1 MYSPCDRVLP
11 EPMDAESERALAARV
26 LGGDLRAVSRAI
38 SLIEDGA
45 PEGARLIRELF
56 SHTGRAW
63 VVGVTGPPG
72 VGKSTLVDRVTRMF
86 RSEGRR
92 VGIVAVDPTSPFS
105 GGAVL
110 GDRIRMQAHAGDE
123 GVFIR
128 SMATRGRLGGLAKAA
143 REAVLVLDAAGHDV
157 VFLETVGVGQAEVD
171 ITYAADVVVVVVA
184 PGFGDD
190 VQAIKAG
197 ILEIA
202 DVFVVN
208 KADCSGAEGAV
219 ARLEAMLSL
228 GEPSQEDWR
237 PQIIKTQATTGDG
250 VNDFVCAL
258 DRFREYAAGD
268 DLRYQRRYRLEASE
282 LRRLLG
288 EAFWRHVEQLV
299 SPSELDKV
307 TAQLARRELDPY
319 TAVDAIMERAL
330 AQRDADRNS

>member
-1 MYSPCDRVLP
+1 MHSPCDRVLP
-11 EPMDAESERALAARV
+11 ESMDAESERALAARV
-26 LGGDLRAVSRAI
+26 LGGEPRAVSRAI
-38 SLIEDGA
+38 SLIEEGV
-45 PEGARLIRELF
+45 PEGARLVSALF

-72 VGKSTLVDRVTRMF
+72 VGKSTLVDRVTKVF
-86 RSEGRR
+86 RSGGRR

-110 GDRIRMQAHAGDE
+110 GDRVRMQTHAGDD

-128 SMATRGRLGGLAKAA
+128 SMATRGRLGGLAQAT
-143 REAVLVLDAAGHDV
+143 REATLVLDAAGHDV

-171 ITYAADVVVVVVA
+171 ITYAADIAVVMVA

-208 KADCSGAEGAV
+208 KADHSGAEGTV
-219 ARLEAMLSL
+219 AQLEAMLSL
-228 GEPSQEDWR
+228 DEPSQEHWR
-237 PQIIKTQATTGDG
+237 PPIVKTQATTGDG
-250 VNDFVCAL
+250 VNDFVGAL
-258 DRFREYAAGD
+258 DRFREYAGD
-268 DLRYQRRYRLEASE
+268 DLRYQRRYRLEVSE

-319 TAVDAIMERAL
+319 TAVDTIMNRVL
-330 AQRDADRNS
+330 AERDADRKP

>member
-1 MYSPCDRVLP
+1 MHSPCDRVLP
-11 EPMDAESERALAARV
+11 ESMDAESERALAARV
-26 LGGDLRAVSRAI
+26 LGGDPRAVSRAI
-38 SLIEDGA
+38 SLIEEGV
-45 PEGARLIRELF
+45 PEGARLVSALF

-72 VGKSTLVDRVTRMF
+72 VGKSTLVDRVTKVF
-86 RSEGRR
+86 RSGGRR

-110 GDRIRMQAHAGDE
+110 GDRVRMQTHAGDD

-128 SMATRGRLGGLAKAA
+128 SMATRGRLGGLAQAT
-143 REAVLVLDAAGHDV
+143 REATLVLDAAGHDV

-171 ITYAADVVVVVVA
+171 ITYAADIAVVMVA

-208 KADCSGAEGAV
+208 KADHSGAEGTV
-219 ARLEAMLSL
+219 AQLEAMLSL
-228 GEPSQEDWR
+228 DEPSHEHWR
-237 PQIIKTQATTGDG
+237 PPIVKTQATTGDG
-250 VNDFVCAL
+250 VNDFVGAL
-258 DRFREYAAGD
+258 DRFREYAGD
-268 DLRYQRRYRLEASE
+268 DLRYQRRYRLEVSE

-319 TAVDAIMERAL
+319 TAVDTIMDRVL
-330 AQRDADRNS
+330 AGRDADRKP

>member
-1 MYSPCDRVLP
+1 MHSPCDRVLP
-11 EPMDAESERALAARV
+11 ESMDAESERALAARV
-26 LGGDLRAVSRAI
+26 LGGDPRAVSRAI
-38 SLIEDGA
+38 SLIEEGV
-45 PEGARLIRELF
+45 PEGARLVSELF

-72 VGKSTLVDRVTRMF
+72 VGKSTLVDRVTKVF
-86 RSEGRR
+86 RSGGRR

-110 GDRIRMQAHAGDE
+110 GDRIRMQAHAGDD

-128 SMATRGRLGGLAKAA
+128 SMATRGRLGGLAQAT
-143 REAVLVLDAAGHDV
+143 REATLILDAAGHDV

-171 ITYAADVVVVVVA
+171 ITYAADIAVVMVA

-208 KADCSGAEGAV
+208 KADHSGAEGTV
-219 ARLEAMLSL
+219 AQLEAMLSL
-228 GEPSQEDWR
+228 DEPSNEHWR
-237 PQIIKTQATTGDG
+237 PPIVKTQATTGDG
-250 VNDFVCAL
+250 VNDFVGAL
-258 DRFREYAAGD
+258 DRFREYAGD
-268 DLRYQRRYRLEASE
+268 DLRYQRRYRLEVSE

-319 TAVDAIMERAL
+319 TAVDTIMNRVL
-330 AQRDADRNS
+330 AERDADRKP

>member
-1 MYSPCDRVLP
+1 MHSPCDRVLP
-11 EPMDAESERALAARV
+11 ESMDAESERALAARV
-26 LGGDLRAVSRAI
+26 LGGDPRAVSRAI
-38 SLIEDGA
+38 SLIEEGV
-45 PEGARLIRELF
+45 PEGARLVSELF

-72 VGKSTLVDRVTRMF
+72 VGKSTLVDRVAKVF
-86 RSEGRR
+86 RSGGRR

-110 GDRIRMQAHAGDE
+110 GDRVRMQTHAGDD

-128 SMATRGRLGGLAKAA
+128 SMATRGRLGGLAQAT
-143 REAVLVLDAAGHDV
+143 REATLILDAAGHDV

-171 ITYAADVVVVVVA
+171 ITYAADIAVVMVA

-208 KADCSGAEGAV
+208 KADHSGAEGTV
-219 ARLEAMLSL
+219 AQLEAMLSL
-228 GEPSQEDWR
+228 DEPSHEHWR
-237 PQIIKTQATTGDG
+237 PPIVKTQATTGDG
-250 VNDFVCAL
+250 VNDFVGAL
-258 DRFREYAAGD
+258 DRFREYAGD
-268 DLRYQRRYRLEASE
+268 DLRYQRRYRLEVSE

-288 EAFWRHVEQLV
+288 EAFWRYVEQLV
-299 SPSELDKV
+299 SPSELEKV

-319 TAVDAIMERAL
+319 TAVDTIMNRVLSE
-330 AQRDADRNS
+330 RDADRKP

>member
-1 MYSPCDRVLP
+1 MHSPCDRVLP
-11 EPMDAESERALAARV
+11 ESMDAESERALAARV
-26 LGGDLRAVSRAI
+26 LGGDPRAVSRAI
-38 SLIEDGA
+38 SLIEEGV
-45 PEGARLIRELF
+45 PEGARLVSALF

-72 VGKSTLVDRVTRMF
+72 VGKSTLVDRVTKVF
-86 RSEGRR
+86 RSGGRR

-110 GDRIRMQAHAGDE
+110 GDRVRMQTHAGDD

-128 SMATRGRLGGLAKAA
+128 SMATRGRLGGLAQAT
-143 REAVLVLDAAGHDV
+143 REATLVLDAAGHDV

-171 ITYAADVVVVVVA
+171 ITYAADIAVVMVA

-208 KADCSGAEGAV
+208 KADHSGAEGTV
-219 ARLEAMLSL
+219 AQLEAMLSL
-228 GEPSQEDWR
+228 DEPSQEHWR
-237 PQIIKTQATTGDG
+237 PPIVKTQATTGDG
-250 VNDFVCAL
+250 VNDFVGAL
-258 DRFREYAAGD
+258 DRFREYAGD
-268 DLRYQRRYRLEASE
+268 DLRYQRRYRLEVSE

-319 TAVDAIMERAL
+319 TAVDTIMDRVL
-330 AQRDADRNS
+330 AGRDADRKP

>member
-1 MYSPCDRVLP
+1 MHSPCDRVLP
-11 EPMDAESERALAARV
+11 ESMDAESERALAARV
-26 LGGDLRAVSRAI
+26 LGGDPRAVSRAI
-38 SLIEDGA
+38 SLIEEGV
-45 PEGARLIRELF
+45 PEGARLVSELF

-72 VGKSTLVDRVTRMF
+72 VGKSTLVDRVTKVF
-86 RSEGRR
+86 RSGGRR

-110 GDRIRMQAHAGDE
+110 GDRVRMQTHAGDD

-128 SMATRGRLGGLAKAA
+128 SMATRGRLGGLAQAT
-143 REAVLVLDAAGHDV
+143 REATLILDAAGHDV

-171 ITYAADVVVVVVA
+171 ITYAADIAVVMVA

-208 KADCSGAEGAV
+208 KADHSGAEGTV
-219 ARLEAMLSL
+219 AQLEAMLSL
-228 GEPSQEDWR
+228 DEPSHEHWR
-237 PQIIKTQATTGDG
+237 PPIVKTQATIGDG
-250 VNDFVCAL
+250 VNDFVGAL
-258 DRFREYAAGD
+258 DRFREYAGD
-268 DLRYQRRYRLEASE
+268 DLRYQRRYRLEVSE

-319 TAVDAIMERAL
+319 TAVDTIMNRVL
-330 AQRDADRNS
+330 AERDADRKP

>member
-1 MYSPCDRVLP
+1 MHRPCDRVLP
-11 EPMDAESERALAARV
+11 ESMDAESERALATRV

-38 SLIEDGA
+38 SLIEDGV
-45 PEGARLIRELF
+45 PEGARLMRELF

-63 VVGVTGPPG
+63 LVGVTGPPG
-72 VGKSTLVDRVTRMF
+72 VGKSTLVDRVARMF
-86 RSEGRR
+86 RSGGRR

-110 GDRIRMQAHAGDE
+110 GDRVRMQTHAGDE

-143 REAVLVLDAAGHDV
+143 REAALVLDAAGYDV

-171 ITYAADVVVVVVA
+171 ITYVADVVVVVVA

-208 KADCSGAEGAV
+208 KADCPGAEGAV
-219 ARLEAMLSL
+219 AQLEAMLSL

-250 VNDFVCAL
+250 VNDFVGAL
-258 DRFREYAAGD
+258 DRFREYAGD

-319 TAVDAIMERAL
+319 TAVDAIMDRAL
-330 AQRDADRNS
+330 AQRDAVRKP

>member
-1 MYSPCDRVLP
+1 MHRPCDRVLP
-11 EPMDAESERALAARV
+11 ESMDAESERALATRV

-38 SLIEDGA
+38 SLIEDGV

-63 VVGVTGPPG
+63 LVGVTGPPG
-72 VGKSTLVDRVTRMF
+72 VGKSTLVDRVARMF
-86 RSEGRR
+86 RSGGRR

-110 GDRIRMQAHAGDE
+110 GDRVRMQTHAGDE

-143 REAVLVLDAAGHDV
+143 REAALVLDAAGYDV

-171 ITYAADVVVVVVA
+171 ITYVADVVVVVVA

-208 KADCSGAEGAV
+208 KADCPGAEGAV
-219 ARLEAMLSL
+219 AQLEAMLSL

-250 VNDFVCAL
+250 VNDFVGAL
-258 DRFREYAAGD
+258 DRFREHAGD

-319 TAVDAIMERAL
+319 TAVDAIMDRAL
-330 AQRDADRNS
+330 AQRDVVRKP

>member
-1 MYSPCDRVLP
+1 MHSPCDRVLP
-11 EPMDAESERALAARV
+11 ESMDAESERALAARV
-26 LGGDLRAVSRAI
+26 LGGDPRAVSRAI
-38 SLIEDGA
+38 SLIEEGV
-45 PEGARLIRELF
+45 PEGARLVSELF

-72 VGKSTLVDRVTRMF
+72 VGKSTLVDRVAKVF
-86 RSEGRR
+86 RSGGRR

-110 GDRIRMQAHAGDE
+110 GDRVRMQTHAGDD

-128 SMATRGRLGGLAKAA
+128 SMATRGRLGGLAQAT
-143 REAVLVLDAAGHDV
+143 REATLILDAAGHDV

-171 ITYAADVVVVVVA
+171 ITYAADIAVVMVA

-208 KADCSGAEGAV
+208 KADHSGAEGTV
-219 ARLEAMLSL
+219 AQLEAMLSL
-228 GEPSQEDWR
+228 DEPSHEHWR
-237 PQIIKTQATTGDG
+237 PPIVKTQATIGDG
-250 VNDFVCAL
+250 VNDFVGAL
-258 DRFREYAAGD
+258 DRFREYAGD
-268 DLRYQRRYRLEASE
+268 DLRYQRRYRLEVSE

-319 TAVDAIMERAL
+319 TAVDTIMNRVLSE
-330 AQRDADRNS
+330 RDADRKP

>member
-1 MYSPCDRVLP
+1 MHRPCDRVLP
-11 EPMDAESERALAARV
+11 ESMDAESERALATRV

-38 SLIEDGA
+38 SLIEDGV

-63 VVGVTGPPG
+63 LVGVTGPPG
-72 VGKSTLVDRVTRMF
+72 VGKSTLVDRVARMF
-86 RSEGRR
+86 RSGGRR

-110 GDRIRMQAHAGDE
+110 GDRVRMQTHAGDE

-143 REAVLVLDAAGHDV
+143 REAALVLDAAGYDV

-171 ITYAADVVVVVVA
+171 ITYVADVVVVVVA

-208 KADCSGAEGAV
+208 KADCPGAEGAV
-219 ARLEAMLSL
+219 AQLEAMLSL

-250 VNDFVCAL
+250 VNDFVGAL
-258 DRFREYAAGD
+258 DRFREYAGD

-319 TAVDAIMERAL
+319 TAVDAIMDRAL
-330 AQRDADRNS
+330 AQRDVVRKP

>member
-1 MYSPCDRVLP
+1 
-11 EPMDAESERALAARV
+11 MDAESERALAARV
-26 LGGDLRAVSRAI
+26 LGGDPRAVSRAI
-38 SLIEDGA
+38 SLIEEGV
-45 PEGARLIRELF
+45 PEGARLVSELF

-72 VGKSTLVDRVTRMF
+72 VGKSTLVDRVAKVF
-86 RSEGRR
+86 RSGGRR

-110 GDRIRMQAHAGDE
+110 GDRVRMQTHAGDD

-128 SMATRGRLGGLAKAA
+128 SMATRGRLGGLAQAT
-143 REAVLVLDAAGHDV
+143 REATLILDAAGHDV

-171 ITYAADVVVVVVA
+171 ITYAADIAVVMVA

-208 KADCSGAEGAV
+208 KADHSGAEGTV
-219 ARLEAMLSL
+219 AQLEAMLSL
-228 GEPSQEDWR
+228 DEPSHEHWR
-237 PQIIKTQATTGDG
+237 PPIVKTQATIGDG
-250 VNDFVCAL
+250 VNDFVGAL
-258 DRFREYAAGD
+258 DRFREYAGD
-268 DLRYQRRYRLEASE
+268 DLRYQRRYRLEVSE

-319 TAVDAIMERAL
+319 TAVDTIMNRVL
-330 AQRDADRNS
+330 AERDADRKP

>member
-1 MYSPCDRVLP
+1 MHSPCDRVLP
-11 EPMDAESERALAARV
+11 ESMDAESERALAARV
-26 LGGDLRAVSRAI
+26 LGGDPRAVSRAI
-38 SLIEDGA
+38 SLIEEGV
-45 PEGARLIRELF
+45 PEGARLVSELF

-72 VGKSTLVDRVTRMF
+72 VGKSTLDDRVAKVF
-86 RSEGRR
+86 RSGGRR

-110 GDRIRMQAHAGDE
+110 GDRVRMQTHAGDD

-128 SMATRGRLGGLAKAA
+128 SMATRGRLGGLAQAT
-143 REAVLVLDAAGHDV
+143 REATLILDAAGHDV

-171 ITYAADVVVVVVA
+171 ITYAADIAVVMVA

-208 KADCSGAEGAV
+208 KADHSGAEGTV
-219 ARLEAMLSL
+219 AQLEAMLSL
-228 GEPSQEDWR
+228 DEPSHEHWR
-237 PQIIKTQATTGDG
+237 PPIVKTQATIGDG
-250 VNDFVCAL
+250 VNDFVGAL
-258 DRFREYAAGD
+258 DRFREYAGD
-268 DLRYQRRYRLEASE
+268 DLRYQRRYRLEVSE

-319 TAVDAIMERAL
+319 TAVDTIMNRVL
-330 AQRDADRNS
+330 AERDADRKP

>member
-1 MYSPCDRVLP
+1 MHSPCDRVLP
-11 EPMDAESERALAARV
+11 ESMDAESERALAARV
-26 LGGDLRAVSRAI
+26 LGGDPRAVSRAI
-38 SLIEDGA
+38 SLIEEGV
-45 PEGARLIRELF
+45 PEGARLVSELF

-72 VGKSTLVDRVTRMF
+72 VGKSTLVDRVAKVF
-86 RSEGRR
+86 RSGGRR

-110 GDRIRMQAHAGDE
+110 GDRVRMQTHAGDD

-128 SMATRGRLGGLAKAA
+128 SMATRGRLGGLAQAT
-143 REAVLVLDAAGHDV
+143 REATLILDAAGHDV

-171 ITYAADVVVVVVA
+171 ITYAADIAVVMVA

-208 KADCSGAEGAV
+208 KADHSGAEGTV
-219 ARLEAMLSL
+219 AQLEAMLSL
-228 GEPSQEDWR
+228 DEPSNEHWR
-237 PQIIKTQATTGDG
+237 PPIVKTQATTGDG
-250 VNDFVCAL
+250 VNDFVGAL
-258 DRFREYAAGD
+258 DRFREYAGD
-268 DLRYQRRYRLEASE
+268 DLRYQRRYRLEVSE

-319 TAVDAIMERAL
+319 TAVDTIMDRVL
-330 AQRDADRNS
+330 AGRDADRKP

>member
-1 MYSPCDRVLP
+1 MHRPCDRVLP
-11 EPMDAESERALAARV
+11 ESMDAESERALATRV

-38 SLIEDGA
+38 SLIEDGV

-63 VVGVTGPPG
+63 LVGVTGPPG
-72 VGKSTLVDRVTRMF
+72 VGKSTLVDRVARMF
-86 RSEGRR
+86 RSGGRR

-110 GDRIRMQAHAGDE
+110 GDRVRMQTHAGDE

-143 REAVLVLDAAGHDV
+143 REAALVLDAAGHDV

-171 ITYAADVVVVVVA
+171 ITYVADVVVVVVA

-208 KADCSGAEGAV
+208 KADCPGAEGAV
-219 ARLEAMLSL
+219 AQLEAMLSL

-250 VNDFVCAL
+250 VNDFVGAL
-258 DRFREYAAGD
+258 DRFREYAGD

-319 TAVDAIMERAL
+319 TAVDAIMDRAL
-330 AQRDADRNS
+330 AQRDVVRKP

>member
-1 MYSPCDRVLP
+1 MHSPCDRVLP
-11 EPMDAESERALAARV
+11 ESMDAESERALAARV
-26 LGGDLRAVSRAI
+26 LGGEPRAVSRAI
-38 SLIEDGA
+38 SLIEEGV
-45 PEGARLIRELF
+45 PEGARLVSALF

-72 VGKSTLVDRVTRMF
+72 VGKSTLVDRVTKVF
-86 RSEGRR
+86 RSGGRR

-110 GDRIRMQAHAGDE
+110 GDRVRMQTHAGDD

-128 SMATRGRLGGLAKAA
+128 SMATRGRLGGLAQAT
-143 REAVLVLDAAGHDV
+143 REATLILDAAGHDV

-171 ITYAADVVVVVVA
+171 ITYAADIAVVMVA

-208 KADCSGAEGAV
+208 KADHSGAEGTV
-219 ARLEAMLSL
+219 AQLEAMLSL
-228 GEPSQEDWR
+228 DEPSQEHWR
-237 PQIIKTQATTGDG
+237 PPIVKTQATTGDG
-250 VNDFVCAL
+250 VNDFVGAL
-258 DRFREYAAGD
+258 DRFREYAGD
-268 DLRYQRRYRLEASE
+268 DLRYQRRYRLEVSE

-319 TAVDAIMERAL
+319 TAVDTIMNRVL
-330 AQRDADRNS
+330 AERDADRKP

>member
-1 MYSPCDRVLP
+1 MHSPCDRVLP
-11 EPMDAESERALAARV
+11 ESMDAESERVLAARV
-26 LGGDLRAVSRAI
+26 LGGDPRAVSRAI
-38 SLIEDGA
+38 SLIEEGV
-45 PEGARLIRELF
+45 PEGARLVRELF

-72 VGKSTLVDRVTRMF
+72 VGKSTLVDRVAKVF
-86 RSEGRR
+86 RSGGRR

-110 GDRIRMQAHAGDE
+110 GDRIRMQTHAGDD

-128 SMATRGRLGGLAKAA
+128 SMATRGRLGGLAQAA
-143 REAVLVLDAAGHDV
+143 REATLVLDAAGHDV

-171 ITYAADVVVVVVA
+171 ITYAADIAVVMVA

-208 KADCSGAEGAV
+208 KADHSGAEGTV
-219 ARLEAMLSL
+219 AQLEAMLSL
-228 GEPSQEDWR
+228 DEPSHEHWR
-237 PQIIKTQATTGDG
+237 PPIVKTQATTGDG
-250 VNDFVCAL
+250 VNDFVGAL
-258 DRFREYAAGD
+258 DRFREYAGD
-268 DLRYQRRYRLEASE
+268 DLRYQRRYRLEVSE

-288 EAFWRHVEQLV
+288 EAFLRHVEQLV

-319 TAVDAIMERAL
+319 TAVDTIMNRVL
-330 AQRDADRNS
+330 AERDADRKP

>member
-1 MYSPCDRVLP
+1 MHSPCDRVLP
-11 EPMDAESERALAARV
+11 ESMDAESERVLAARV
-26 LGGDLRAVSRAI
+26 LGGDPRAVSRAI
-38 SLIEDGA
+38 SLIEEGV
-45 PEGARLIRELF
+45 PEGARLVRELF

-72 VGKSTLVDRVTRMF
+72 VGKSTLVDRVAKVF
-86 RSEGRR
+86 RSGGRR

-110 GDRIRMQAHAGDE
+110 GDRIRMQTHAGDD

-128 SMATRGRLGGLAKAA
+128 SMATRGRLGGLAQAA
-143 REAVLVLDAAGHDV
+143 REATLVLDAAGHDV

-171 ITYAADVVVVVVA
+171 ITYAADIAVVMVA
-184 PGFGDD
+184 TGFGDD

-208 KADCSGAEGAV
+208 KADHSGAEGTV
-219 ARLEAMLSL
+219 AQLEAMLSL
-228 GEPSQEDWR
+228 DEPSHEHWR
-237 PQIIKTQATTGDG
+237 PPIVKTQATTGDG
-250 VNDFVCAL
+250 VNDFVGAL
-258 DRFREYAAGD
+258 DRFREYAGD
-268 DLRYQRRYRLEASE
+268 DLRYQRRYRLEVSE

-319 TAVDAIMERAL
+319 TAVDTIMNRVL
-330 AQRDADRNS
+330 AERDADRKP

>member
-1 MYSPCDRVLP
+1 
-11 EPMDAESERALAARV
+11 MDAESERALAARV
-26 LGGDLRAVSRAI
+26 LGGDPRAVSRAI
-38 SLIEDGA
+38 SLIEEGV
-45 PEGARLIRELF
+45 PEGARLVSELF

-72 VGKSTLVDRVTRMF
+72 VGKSTLVDRVTKVF
-86 RSEGRR
+86 RSGGRR

-110 GDRIRMQAHAGDE
+110 GDRVRMQTHAGDD

-128 SMATRGRLGGLAKAA
+128 SMATRGRLGGLAQAT
-143 REAVLVLDAAGHDV
+143 REATLILDAAGHDV

-171 ITYAADVVVVVVA
+171 ITYAADIAVVMVA

-208 KADCSGAEGAV
+208 KADHSGAEGTV
-219 ARLEAMLSL
+219 AQLEAMLSL
-228 GEPSQEDWR
+228 DEPSHEHWR
-237 PQIIKTQATTGDG
+237 PPIVKTQATTGDG
-250 VNDFVCAL
+250 VNDFVGAL
-258 DRFREYAAGD
+258 DRFREYAGD
-268 DLRYQRRYRLEASE
+268 DLRYQRRYRLEVSE

-288 EAFWRHVEQLV
+288 EAFWRYVEQLV
-299 SPSELDKV
+299 SPSELEKV

-319 TAVDAIMERAL
+319 TAVDTIMNRVLSE
-330 AQRDADRNS
+330 RDADRKP

>member
-1 MYSPCDRVLP
+1 MHSPCDRVLP
-11 EPMDAESERALAARV
+11 ESMDAESERALAARV
-26 LGGDLRAVSRAI
+26 LGGDPRAVSRAI
-38 SLIEDGA
+38 SLIEEGV
-45 PEGARLIRELF
+45 PEGARLVSELF

-72 VGKSTLVDRVTRMF
+72 VGKSTLVDRVAKVF
-86 RSEGRR
+86 RTGGRR

-110 GDRIRMQAHAGDE
+110 GDRVRMQTHAGDD

-128 SMATRGRLGGLAKAA
+128 SMATRGRLGGLAQAT
-143 REAVLVLDAAGHDV
+143 REATLILDAAGHDV

-171 ITYAADVVVVVVA
+171 ITYAADIAVVMVA

-208 KADCSGAEGAV
+208 KADHSGAEGTV
-219 ARLEAMLSL
+219 AQLEAMLSL
-228 GEPSQEDWR
+228 DEPSHEHWR
-237 PQIIKTQATTGDG
+237 PPIVKTQATIGDG
-250 VNDFVCAL
+250 VNDFVGAL
-258 DRFREYAAGD
+258 DRFREYAGD
-268 DLRYQRRYRLEASE
+268 DLRYQRRYRLEVSE

-319 TAVDAIMERAL
+319 TAVDTIMNRVL
-330 AQRDADRNS
+330 AERDAGRKP

>member
-1 MYSPCDRVLP
+1 MHSPCDRVLP

-45 PEGARLIRELF
+45 PEGARLVRELF

-72 VGKSTLVDRVTRMF
+72 VGKSTLVDRVTKVF
-86 RSEGRR
+86 RSGGRR

-110 GDRIRMQAHAGDE
+110 GDRVRMQTHAGDD

-128 SMATRGRLGGLAKAA
+128 SMATRGRLGGLAQAT
-143 REAVLVLDAAGHDV
+143 REATLVLDAAGHDV

-171 ITYAADVVVVVVA
+171 ITYAADIAVVMVA

-208 KADCSGAEGAV
+208 KADHSGAEGTV
-219 ARLEAMLSL
+219 AQLEAMLSL
-228 GEPSQEDWR
+228 DEPSQEHWR
-237 PQIIKTQATTGDG
+237 PPIVKTQATTGDG
-250 VNDFVCAL
+250 VNDFVGAL
-258 DRFREYAAGD
+258 DRFREYAGD
-268 DLRYQRRYRLEASE
+268 DLRYQRRYRLEVSE

-319 TAVDAIMERAL
+319 TAVDTIMDRVL
-330 AQRDADRNS
+330 AGRDADRKP

>member
-1 MYSPCDRVLP
+1 
-11 EPMDAESERALAARV
+11 MDAESERVLAARV
-26 LGGDLRAVSRAI
+26 LGGDPRAVSRAI
-38 SLIEDGA
+38 SLIEEGV
-45 PEGARLIRELF
+45 PEGARLVRELF

-72 VGKSTLVDRVTRMF
+72 VGKSTLVDRVAKVF
-86 RSEGRR
+86 RSGGRR

-110 GDRIRMQAHAGDE
+110 GDRIRMQTHAGDD

-128 SMATRGRLGGLAKAA
+128 SMATRGRLGGLAQAA
-143 REAVLVLDAAGHDV
+143 REATLVLDAAGHDV

-171 ITYAADVVVVVVA
+171 ITYAADIAVVMVA

-208 KADCSGAEGAV
+208 KADHSGAEGTV
-219 ARLEAMLSL
+219 AQLEAMLSL
-228 GEPSQEDWR
+228 DEPSHEHWR
-237 PQIIKTQATTGDG
+237 PPIVKTQATTGDG
-250 VNDFVCAL
+250 VNDFVGAL
-258 DRFREYAAGD
+258 DRFREYAGD
-268 DLRYQRRYRLEASE
+268 DLRYQRRYRLEVSE

-288 EAFWRHVEQLV
+288 EAFLRHVEQLV

-319 TAVDAIMERAL
+319 TAVDTIMNRVL
-330 AQRDADRNS
+330 AERDADRKP

>member
-1 MYSPCDRVLP
+1 
-11 EPMDAESERALAARV
+11 MDAESERALAARV
-26 LGGDLRAVSRAI
+26 LGGDPRAVSRAI
-38 SLIEDGA
+38 SLIEEGV
-45 PEGARLIRELF
+45 PEGARLVSELF

-72 VGKSTLVDRVTRMF
+72 VGKSTLVDRVAKVF
-86 RSEGRR
+86 RSGGRR

-110 GDRIRMQAHAGDE
+110 GDRVRMQTHAGDD

-128 SMATRGRLGGLAKAA
+128 SMATRGRLGGLAQAT
-143 REAVLVLDAAGHDV
+143 REATLILDAAGHDV

-171 ITYAADVVVVVVA
+171 ITYAADIAVVMVA

-208 KADCSGAEGAV
+208 KADHSGAEGTV
-219 ARLEAMLSL
+219 AQLEAMLSL
-228 GEPSQEDWR
+228 DEPSNEHWR
-237 PQIIKTQATTGDG
+237 PPIVKTQATTGDG
-250 VNDFVCAL
+250 VNDFVGAL
-258 DRFREYAAGD
+258 DRFREYAGD
-268 DLRYQRRYRLEASE
+268 DLRYQRRYRLEVSE

-319 TAVDAIMERAL
+319 TAVDTIMNRVL
-330 AQRDADRNS
+330 AERDADRKP

>member
-1 MYSPCDRVLP
+1 MHSPCDRVLP
-11 EPMDAESERALAARV
+11 ESMGAESERALAARV
-26 LGGDLRAVSRAI
+26 LGGDPRAVSRAI
-38 SLIEDGA
+38 SLIEEGV
-45 PEGARLIRELF
+45 PEGARLVSELF

-72 VGKSTLVDRVTRMF
+72 VGKSTLVDRVTKVF
-86 RSEGRR
+86 RSGGRR

-110 GDRIRMQAHAGDE
+110 GDRVRMQTHAGDD

-128 SMATRGRLGGLAKAA
+128 SMATRGRLGGLAQAT
-143 REAVLVLDAAGHDV
+143 REATLILDAAGHDV

-171 ITYAADVVVVVVA
+171 ITYAADIAVVMVA

-208 KADCSGAEGAV
+208 KADHSGAEGTV
-219 ARLEAMLSL
+219 AQLEAMLSL
-228 GEPSQEDWR
+228 DEPSHEHWR
-237 PQIIKTQATTGDG
+237 PPIVKTQATIGDG
-250 VNDFVCAL
+250 VNDFVGAL
-258 DRFREYAAGD
+258 DRFREYAGD
-268 DLRYQRRYRLEASE
+268 DLRYQRRYRLEVSE

-319 TAVDAIMERAL
+319 TAVDTIMNRVLSE
-330 AQRDADRNS
+330 RDADRKP

>member
-1 MYSPCDRVLP
+1 
-11 EPMDAESERALAARV
+11 
-26 LGGDLRAVSRAI
+26 
-38 SLIEDGA
+38 
-45 PEGARLIRELF
+45 
-56 SHTGRAW
+56 
-63 VVGVTGPPG
+63 
-72 VGKSTLVDRVTRMF
+72 MF
-86 RSEGRR
+86 RSGGRR

-110 GDRIRMQAHAGDE
+110 GDRVRMQTHAGDE

-143 REAVLVLDAAGHDV
+143 REAALVLDAAGYDV

-171 ITYAADVVVVVVA
+171 ITYVADVVVVVVA

-208 KADCSGAEGAV
+208 KADCPGAEGAV
-219 ARLEAMLSL
+219 AQLEAMLSL

-250 VNDFVCAL
+250 VNDFVGAL
-258 DRFREYAAGD
+258 DRFREYAGD

-319 TAVDAIMERAL
+319 TAVDAIMDRAL
-330 AQRDADRNS
+330 AQRDVVRKP

>member
-1 MYSPCDRVLP
+1 MHRPCDRVLP
-11 EPMDAESERALAARV
+11 ESMDAESERALATRV

-38 SLIEDGA
+38 SLIEDGV

-63 VVGVTGPPG
+63 LVGVTGPPG
-72 VGKSTLVDRVTRMF
+72 VGKSTLVDRVARMF
-86 RSEGRR
+86 RSGGRR

-110 GDRIRMQAHAGDE
+110 GDRVRMQTHAGDE

-143 REAVLVLDAAGHDV
+143 REAALVLDAAGYDV

-171 ITYAADVVVVVVA
+171 ITYVADVVVVVVA

-208 KADCSGAEGAV
+208 KADCPGAEGAV
-219 ARLEAMLSL
+219 AQLEAMLSL

-250 VNDFVCAL
+250 VNDFVGAL
-258 DRFREYAAGD
+258 DRFREYAGD

-299 SPSELDKV
+299 SPSEFDKV

-319 TAVDAIMERAL
+319 TAVDAIMDRAL
-330 AQRDADRNS
+330 AQRDVVRKP

>member
-1 MYSPCDRVLP
+1 MHSPCDRVLP
-11 EPMDAESERALAARV
+11 ESMDAESERALAARV
-26 LGGDLRAVSRAI
+26 LGGEPRAVSRAI
-38 SLIEDGA
+38 SLIEEGV
-45 PEGARLIRELF
+45 PEGARLVSALF

-72 VGKSTLVDRVTRMF
+72 VGKSTLVDRVTKVF
-86 RSEGRR
+86 RSGGRR

-110 GDRIRMQAHAGDE
+110 GDRVRMQTHAGDD

-128 SMATRGRLGGLAKAA
+128 SMATRGRLGGLAQAT
-143 REAVLVLDAAGHDV
+143 REATLILDAAGHDV

-171 ITYAADVVVVVVA
+171 ITYAADIAVVMVA

-208 KADCSGAEGAV
+208 KADHSGAEGTV
-219 ARLEAMLSL
+219 AQLEAMLSL
-228 GEPSQEDWR
+228 DEPSNEHWR
-237 PQIIKTQATTGDG
+237 PPIVKTQATTGDG
-250 VNDFVCAL
+250 VNDFVGAL
-258 DRFREYAAGD
+258 DRFREYAGD
-268 DLRYQRRYRLEASE
+268 DLRYQRRYRLEVSE

-319 TAVDAIMERAL
+319 TAVDTIMNRVL
-330 AQRDADRNS
+330 AERDADRKP

>member
-1 MYSPCDRVLP
+1 
-11 EPMDAESERALAARV
+11 MDAESERALAARV
-26 LGGDLRAVSRAI
+26 LGGDPRAVSRAI
-38 SLIEDGA
+38 SLIEEGV
-45 PEGARLIRELF
+45 PEGARLVSELF

-72 VGKSTLVDRVTRMF
+72 VGKSTLVDRVTKVF
-86 RSEGRR
+86 RSGGRR

-110 GDRIRMQAHAGDE
+110 GDRVRMQTHAGDD

-128 SMATRGRLGGLAKAA
+128 SMATRGRLGGLAQAT
-143 REAVLVLDAAGHDV
+143 REATLILDAAGHDV

-171 ITYAADVVVVVVA
+171 ITYAADIAVVMVA

-208 KADCSGAEGAV
+208 KADHSGAEGTV
-219 ARLEAMLSL
+219 AQLEAMLSL
-228 GEPSQEDWR
+228 DEPSHEHWR
-237 PQIIKTQATTGDG
+237 PPIVKTQATIGDG
-250 VNDFVCAL
+250 VNDFVGAL
-258 DRFREYAAGD
+258 DRFREYAGD
-268 DLRYQRRYRLEASE
+268 DLRYQRRYRLEVSE

-299 SPSELDKV
+299 SPSELEKV

-319 TAVDAIMERAL
+319 TAVDTIMNRVL
-330 AQRDADRNS
+330 AERDADRKP

>member
-1 MYSPCDRVLP
+1 
-11 EPMDAESERALAARV
+11 MDAESERALATRV

-38 SLIEDGA
+38 SLIEDGV

-63 VVGVTGPPG
+63 LVGVTGPPG
-72 VGKSTLVDRVTRMF
+72 VGKSTLVDRVARMF
-86 RSEGRR
+86 RSGGRR

-110 GDRIRMQAHAGDE
+110 GDRVRMQTHAGDE

-143 REAVLVLDAAGHDV
+143 REAALVLDAAGYDV

-171 ITYAADVVVVVVA
+171 ITYVADVVVVVVA

-208 KADCSGAEGAV
+208 KADCPGAEGAV
-219 ARLEAMLSL
+219 AQLEAMLSL

-250 VNDFVCAL
+250 VNDFVGAL
-258 DRFREYAAGD
+258 DRFREYAGD

-319 TAVDAIMERAL
+319 TAVDAIMDRAL
-330 AQRDADRNS
+330 AQRDVVRKP

>member
-1 MYSPCDRVLP
+1 MHSPCDRVLP
-11 EPMDAESERALAARV
+11 ESMDAESERALAARV
-26 LGGDLRAVSRAI
+26 LGGDPRAVSRAI
-38 SLIEDGA
+38 SLIEEGV
-45 PEGARLIRELF
+45 PEGARLVSELF

-72 VGKSTLVDRVTRMF
+72 VGKSTLVDRVAKVF
-86 RSEGRR
+86 RSGGRR

-110 GDRIRMQAHAGDE
+110 GDRVRMQTHAGDD

-128 SMATRGRLGGLAKAA
+128 SMATRGRLGGLAQAT
-143 REAVLVLDAAGHDV
+143 REATLILDAAGHDV

-171 ITYAADVVVVVVA
+171 ITYAADIAVVMVA

-208 KADCSGAEGAV
+208 KADHSGAEGTV
-219 ARLEAMLSL
+219 AQLEAMLSL
-228 GEPSQEDWR
+228 DEPSNEHWR
-237 PQIIKTQATTGDG
+237 PPIVKTQATTGDG
-250 VNDFVCAL
+250 VNDFVGAL
-258 DRFREYAAGD
+258 DRFREYAGD
-268 DLRYQRRYRLEASE
+268 DLRYQRRYRLEVSE

-319 TAVDAIMERAL
+319 TAVDTIMNRVL
-330 AQRDADRNS
+330 AERDADRKP

>member
-1 MYSPCDRVLP
+1 MHRPCDRVLP
-11 EPMDAESERALAARV
+11 ESMDAESERALATRV

-38 SLIEDGA
+38 SLIEDGV

-63 VVGVTGPPG
+63 LVGVTGPPG
-72 VGKSTLVDRVTRMF
+72 VGKSTLVDRVARMF
-86 RSEGRR
+86 RSGGRR

-110 GDRIRMQAHAGDE
+110 GDRVRMQTHAGDE

-143 REAVLVLDAAGHDV
+143 REAALVLDAAGYDV

-171 ITYAADVVVVVVA
+171 ITYVADVVVVVVA

-208 KADCSGAEGAV
+208 KADCPGAEGAV
-219 ARLEAMLSL
+219 AQLEAMLSL

-250 VNDFVCAL
+250 VNDFVGAL
-258 DRFREYAAGD
+258 DRFREYAGD

-319 TAVDAIMERAL
+319 TAVDAIMDRAL
-330 AQRDADRNS
+330 AQRDAVRKP

>member
-1 MYSPCDRVLP
+1 MHRPCDRVLP
-11 EPMDAESERALAARV
+11 ESMDAESERALATRV

-38 SLIEDGA
+38 SLIEDGV

-63 VVGVTGPPG
+63 LVGVTGPPG
-72 VGKSTLVDRVTRMF
+72 VGKSTLVDRVARMF
-86 RSEGRR
+86 RSGGRR

-110 GDRIRMQAHAGDE
+110 GDRVRMQNHAGDE

-143 REAVLVLDAAGHDV
+143 REAALVLDAAGYDV

-171 ITYAADVVVVVVA
+171 ITYVADVVVVVVA

-208 KADCSGAEGAV
+208 KADCPGAEGAV
-219 ARLEAMLSL
+219 AQLEAMLSL

-250 VNDFVCAL
+250 VNDFVGAL
-258 DRFREYAAGD
+258 DRFREYAGD

-319 TAVDAIMERAL
+319 TAVDAIMDRAL
-330 AQRDADRNS
+330 AQRDVVRKP

>member
-1 MYSPCDRVLP
+1 MHRPCDRVLP
-11 EPMDAESERALAARV
+11 ESMDAESERALATRV

-38 SLIEDGA
+38 SLIEDGV
-45 PEGARLIRELF
+45 PEGARLMRELF

-63 VVGVTGPPG
+63 LVGVTGPPG
-72 VGKSTLVDRVTRMF
+72 VGKSTLVDRVARMF
-86 RSEGRR
+86 RSGGRR

-110 GDRIRMQAHAGDE
+110 GDRVRMQTHAGDE

-143 REAVLVLDAAGHDV
+143 REAALVLDAAGYDV

-171 ITYAADVVVVVVA
+171 ITYVADVVVVVVA

-208 KADCSGAEGAV
+208 KADCPGAEGAV
-219 ARLEAMLSL
+219 AQLEAMLSL

-250 VNDFVCAL
+250 VNDFVGAL
-258 DRFREYAAGD
+258 DRFREYAGD

-319 TAVDAIMERAL
+319 TAVDAIMDRAL
-330 AQRDADRNS
+330 AQRDVVRKP

>member
-1 MYSPCDRVLP
+1 
-11 EPMDAESERALAARV
+11 
-26 LGGDLRAVSRAI
+26 VSRAI
-38 SLIEDGA
+38 SLIEEGV
-45 PEGARLIRELF
+45 PEGARLVSELF

-72 VGKSTLVDRVTRMF
+72 VGKSTLVDRVAKVF
-86 RSEGRR
+86 RSGGRR

-110 GDRIRMQAHAGDE
+110 GDRVRMQTHAGDD

-128 SMATRGRLGGLAKAA
+128 SMATRGRLGGLAQAT
-143 REAVLVLDAAGHDV
+143 REATLILDAAGHDV

-171 ITYAADVVVVVVA
+171 ITYAADIAVVMVA

-208 KADCSGAEGAV
+208 KADHSGAEGTV
-219 ARLEAMLSL
+219 AQLEAMLSL
-228 GEPSQEDWR
+228 DEPSHEHWR
-237 PQIIKTQATTGDG
+237 PPIVKTQATTGDG
-250 VNDFVCAL
+250 VNDFVGAL
-258 DRFREYAAGD
+258 DRFREYAGD
-268 DLRYQRRYRLEASE
+268 DLRYQRRYRLEVSE

-288 EAFWRHVEQLV
+288 EAFWRYVEQLV
-299 SPSELDKV
+299 SPSELEKV

-319 TAVDAIMERAL
+319 TAVDTIMNRVLSE
-330 AQRDADRNS
+330 RDADRKP

>member
-1 MYSPCDRVLP
+1 
-11 EPMDAESERALAARV
+11 MDAESERALATRV

-38 SLIEDGA
+38 SLIEDGV

-63 VVGVTGPPG
+63 LVGVTGPPG
-72 VGKSTLVDRVTRMF
+72 VGKSTLVDRVARMF
-86 RSEGRR
+86 RSGGRR

-110 GDRIRMQAHAGDE
+110 GDRVRMQNHAGDE

-143 REAVLVLDAAGHDV
+143 REAALVLDAAGYDV

-171 ITYAADVVVVVVA
+171 ITYVADVVVVVVA

-208 KADCSGAEGAV
+208 KADCPGAEGAV
-219 ARLEAMLSL
+219 AQLEAMLSL

-250 VNDFVCAL
+250 VNDFVGAL
-258 DRFREYAAGD
+258 DRFREYAGD

-319 TAVDAIMERAL
+319 TAVDAIMDRAL
-330 AQRDADRNS
+330 AQRDVVRKP

>member
-1 MYSPCDRVLP
+1 MHSPCDRVLP
-11 EPMDAESERALAARV
+11 ESMDAESERALAARV
-26 LGGDLRAVSRAI
+26 LGGDPQAVSRAI
-38 SLIEDGA
+38 SLIEEGV
-45 PEGARLIRELF
+45 PEGARLVSALF

-72 VGKSTLVDRVTRMF
+72 VGKSTLVDRVTKVF
-86 RSEGRR
+86 RSGGRR

-110 GDRIRMQAHAGDE
+110 GDRVRMQTHAGDD

-128 SMATRGRLGGLAKAA
+128 SMATRGRLGGLAQAT
-143 REAVLVLDAAGHDV
+143 REATLVLDAAGHDV

-171 ITYAADVVVVVVA
+171 ITYAADIAVVMVA

-208 KADCSGAEGAV
+208 KADHSGAEGTV
-219 ARLEAMLSL
+219 AQLEAMLSL
-228 GEPSQEDWR
+228 DEPSQEHWR
-237 PQIIKTQATTGDG
+237 PPIGKTQVTTGDG
-250 VNDFVCAL
+250 VNDFVGAL
-258 DRFREYAAGD
+258 DRFREYAGD
-268 DLRYQRRYRLEASE
+268 DLRYQRRYRLEVSE

-319 TAVDAIMERAL
+319 TAVDTIMDRVL
-330 AQRDADRNS
+330 AGRDADRKP

>member
-1 MYSPCDRVLP
+1 MHRPCDRVLP
-11 EPMDAESERALAARV
+11 ESMDAESVRALATRV

-38 SLIEDGA
+38 SLIEDGV
-45 PEGARLIRELF
+45 PEGARLVRELF

-63 VVGVTGPPG
+63 LVGVTGPPG
-72 VGKSTLVDRVTRMF
+72 VGKSTLVDRVARMF
-86 RSEGRR
+86 RSGGRR

-110 GDRIRMQAHAGDE
+110 GDRVRMQTHAGDE

-143 REAVLVLDAAGHDV
+143 REAALVLDAAGHDV

-171 ITYAADVVVVVVA
+171 ITYVADVVVVVVA

-208 KADCSGAEGAV
+208 KGDCPGAEGTV
-219 ARLEAMLSL
+219 AQLEAMLSL

-250 VNDFVCAL
+250 VNDFVGAL
-258 DRFREYAAGD
+258 DRFREYAGD

>member
-1 MYSPCDRVLP
+1 
-11 EPMDAESERALAARV
+11 MDAESERVLAARV
-26 LGGDLRAVSRAI
+26 LGGDPRAVSRAI
-38 SLIEDGA
+38 SLIEEGV
-45 PEGARLIRELF
+45 PEGARLVRELF

-72 VGKSTLVDRVTRMF
+72 VGKSTLVDRVAKVF
-86 RSEGRR
+86 RSGGRR

-110 GDRIRMQAHAGDE
+110 GDRIRMQTHAGDD

-128 SMATRGRLGGLAKAA
+128 SMATRGRLGGLAQAA
-143 REAVLVLDAAGHDV
+143 REATLVLDAAGHDV

-171 ITYAADVVVVVVA
+171 ITYAADIAVVMVA

-208 KADCSGAEGAV
+208 KADHSGAEGTV
-219 ARLEAMLSL
+219 AQLEAMLSL
-228 GEPSQEDWR
+228 DEPSHEHWR
-237 PQIIKTQATTGDG
+237 PPIVKTQATTGDG
-250 VNDFVCAL
+250 VNDFVGAL
-258 DRFREYAAGD
+258 DRFREYAGD
-268 DLRYQRRYRLEASE
+268 DLRYQRRYRLEVSE

-319 TAVDAIMERAL
+319 TAVDTIMNRVL
-330 AQRDADRNS
+330 AERDADRKP

>member
-1 MYSPCDRVLP
+1 MHSPCDRVLP
-11 EPMDAESERALAARV
+11 ESMDAESERALAARV
-26 LGGDLRAVSRAI
+26 LGGEPRAVSRAI
-38 SLIEDGA
+38 SLIEEGV
-45 PEGARLIRELF
+45 PEGARLVSALF

-72 VGKSTLVDRVTRMF
+72 VGKSTLVDRVTKVF
-86 RSEGRR
+86 RSGGRR

-110 GDRIRMQAHAGDE
+110 GDRVRMQTHAGDD

-128 SMATRGRLGGLAKAA
+128 SMATRGRLGGLAQAT
-143 REAVLVLDAAGHDV
+143 REATLILDAAGHDV

-171 ITYAADVVVVVVA
+171 ITYAADIAVVMVA

-208 KADCSGAEGAV
+208 KADHSGAEGTV
-219 ARLEAMLSL
+219 AQLEAMLSL
-228 GEPSQEDWR
+228 DEPSQEHWR
-237 PQIIKTQATTGDG
+237 PPIVKTQATTGDG
-250 VNDFVCAL
+250 VNDFVGAL
-258 DRFREYAAGD
+258 DRFREYAGD
-268 DLRYQRRYRLEASE
+268 DLRYQRRYRLEVSE

-319 TAVDAIMERAL
+319 TAVDTIMDRVL
-330 AQRDADRNS
+330 AGRDADRKP